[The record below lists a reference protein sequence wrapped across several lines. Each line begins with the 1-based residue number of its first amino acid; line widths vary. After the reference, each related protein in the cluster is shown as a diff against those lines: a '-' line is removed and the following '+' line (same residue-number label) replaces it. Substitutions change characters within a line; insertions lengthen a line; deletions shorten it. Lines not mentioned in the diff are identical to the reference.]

1 MTEVLVRYI
10 HFLGIIVL
18 GASLVAEHLLL
29 SLDTSAQKFK
39 RLAAI
44 DGIFGMSALTVLVA
58 GLLLW
63 FVVGKPSEFY
73 TKNWVFHIKL
83 SLFAVIGC
91 LSVFPTIFF
100 IRHRNNPGN
109 EVVVPKSIVMIVR
122 AELLLLLCV
131 PFFATF
137 MARGYGLTSSS

>member
-1 MTEVLVRYI
+1 MHEVIVRYL

-18 GASLVAEHLLL
+18 SATLVSEHLLL
-29 SLDTSAQKFK
+29 SLDNSPYKFK

-44 DGIFGMSALTVLVA
+44 DGVFGLSALTVLVA

-73 TKNWVFHIKL
+73 THNWVFHLKL

-100 IRHRNNPGN
+100 IRNRNRTSE
-109 EVVVPKSIVMIVR
+109 EVVVPKSIVTIIR
-122 AELLLLLCV
+122 AELVLLLFIPLC
-131 PFFATF
+131 ATF
-137 MARGYGLTSSS
+137 MARGYGLTP

>member
-1 MTEVLVRYI
+1 MAEVLVRYL

-18 GASLVAEHLLL
+18 SASLVSEHLLL
-29 SLDTSAQKFK
+29 SIDSSAKKFK

-44 DGIFGMSALTVLVA
+44 DGLFGMSALTVLVA

-73 TKNWVFHIKL
+73 THNWVFHIKL

-91 LSVFPTIFF
+91 LSVYPTIFF
-100 IRHRNNPGN
+100 IRHRNAISE
-109 EVVVPKSIVMIVR
+109 EVIVPKSIVMIIR
-122 AELLLLLCV
+122 AELALLLCV
-131 PFFATF
+131 PLFATF
-137 MARGYGLTSSS
+137 MARGYGLTS

>member
-1 MTEVLVRYI
+1 MAEVLVRYL

-18 GASLVAEHLLL
+18 SASLVSEHLLL
-29 SLDTSAQKFK
+29 SLDASTNKLK

-63 FVVGKPSEFY
+63 FVVGRPSEFY
-73 TKNWVFHIKL
+73 THNWVFHIKL
-83 SLFAVIGC
+83 TLFAVIGC

-100 IRHRNNPGN
+100 IRHRNSASAD
-109 EVVVPKSIVMIVR
+109 VVIPKSIVMIVR
-122 AELLLLLCV
+122 VELVLLLCV
-131 PFFATF
+131 PLFAAF
-137 MARGYGLTSSS
+137 MARGYGLTS